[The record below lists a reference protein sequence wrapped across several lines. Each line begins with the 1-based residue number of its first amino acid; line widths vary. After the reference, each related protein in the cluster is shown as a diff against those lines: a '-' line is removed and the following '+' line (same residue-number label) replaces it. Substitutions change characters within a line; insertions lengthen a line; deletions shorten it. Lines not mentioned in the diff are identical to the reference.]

1 MNIIYEIETLDNLQK
16 YLSQQNAALLREELF
31 AEFLKYADY
40 KNVLEWN
47 KAVRICECLAI
58 IGWDNYEPLEAVR
71 TVFYNGNPLTM
82 FCNKFGEA
90 RFVDAIW
97 SKRKNGFTME
107 YGRTS
112 YHVSPDWPSK
122 STLLSNHPVK
132 EDIQD
137 LKLENQRNWIP
148 KSPILITRMIGNSY
162 KNSKSVLDS
171 IDHELQPQLE
181 LKMRSELYGNSIN
194 KIVIIGSY
202 SFFDNSGCKTNY
214 IIADEKLKL
223 KSNDFYANLL
233 KIYSKEE
240 IDKNGYFL
248 RNRFEFGS
256 FRSDTGKIKTT
267 IYFEKELRE
276 MSFIEQKIKISE
288 HVSEALKTIID
299 KLKKKKL
306 NYDFDTM
313 FLDFQEILT
322 DWKQKPL
329 M

>member
-1 MNIIYEIETLDNLQK
+1 MNSIYQLETLEDLQK
-16 YLSQQNAALLREELF
+16 HLCQQNTGIFREELF
-31 AEFLKYADY
+31 IEFLKYADY
-40 KNVLEWN
+40 KNVSEWN
-47 KAVRICECLAI
+47 KAVKICECLAI
-58 IGWDNYEPLEAVR
+58 MGWGNYEPLEAVR
-71 TVFYNGNPLTM
+71 TVFYNGSPLTM
-82 FCNKFGEA
+82 FRNKFGEA

-97 SKRKNGFTME
+97 SKRKNGLTME
-107 YGRTS
+107 SGRTS
-112 YHVSPDWPSK
+112 YHASLDWPDK
-122 STLLSNHPVK
+122 SALLSDYPVK

-148 KSPILITRMIGNSY
+148 KSPVLITRMIGNCY
-162 KNSKSVLDS
+162 KNSKLVLDS

-181 LKMRSELYGNSIN
+181 LKMRPELYGNSIDE
-194 KIVIIGSY
+194 IVIIGSY

-214 IIADEKLKL
+214 IVADEKMKL

-248 RNRFEFGS
+248 RNRFDFGT
-256 FRSDTGKIKTT
+256 FRADTGKIKTT
-267 IYFEKELRE
+267 IYFEKELGE
-276 MSFIEQKIKISE
+276 MSFIEQKIKISG

-329 M
+329 V